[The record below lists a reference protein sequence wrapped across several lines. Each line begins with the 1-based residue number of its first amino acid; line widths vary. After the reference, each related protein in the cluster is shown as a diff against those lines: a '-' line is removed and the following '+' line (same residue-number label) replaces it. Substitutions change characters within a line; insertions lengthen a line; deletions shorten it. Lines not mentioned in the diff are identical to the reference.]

1 MKTHTLKLKNKASW
15 PLVFTAVLSLAQF
28 PALAAATTGTG
39 AGYNVMTVADGTNAG
54 AMAVAGVQP
63 GKPIIIG
70 AIEPFGSGELLGQRE
85 TTWLGVDIV
94 EAPEALTAQLRLDPG
109 VGLVVTYIA
118 TNSPAA
124 KAGLQK
130 NDVLV
135 EFEGQSLVHP
145 MQLRKLIQVRKD
157 GDTVKLVFYRGG
169 KKETVSAT
177 LARSVTGF
185 GFPSDGGYGDIF
197 RQFGDRPGSDAFRE
211 QMKALREQVGNF
223 KFDQKELQAEINRSM
238 AEARKAYQDALR
250 QATNAKLPLGL
261 VLQDLARMGAAVN
274 DDASVT
280 VRSTGRSS
288 RSLVKADD
296 SGTIVLVKN
305 PKLYLTAH
313 DKDGKLLFD
322 GEIETPEQRNHVPR
336 DLWKKVEALLK
347 DMNSDAGEQPAA
359 GFAPSPEAAPSDN
372 DGSSH

>member
-1 MKTHTLKLKNKASW
+1 MKTHTLKSKNQASW
-15 PLVFTAVLSLAQF
+15 RLVFTAVLSLAQF
-28 PALAAATTGTG
+28 PALATVTAGMAAD
-39 AGYNVMTVADGTNAG
+39 YNMLTVADGTNAG
-54 AMAVAGVQP
+54 AIAVAGVKP

-70 AIEPFGSGELLGQRE
+70 AIEPFGSGERLGQRE
-85 TTWLGVDIV
+85 TTWLGVDIE

-109 VGLVVTYIA
+109 VGLVVTYVV

-145 MQLRKLIQVRKD
+145 MQLRKLIQVRKE

-169 KKETVSAT
+169 KKETVTAT
-177 LARSVTGF
+177 LARSASGF
-185 GFPSDGGYGDIF
+185 GLPSDSGYGDIF

-211 QMKALREQVGNF
+211 QMKALREQMGNV
-223 KFDQKELQAEINRSM
+223 KIDQKELQAEINRSM
-238 AEARKAYQDALR
+238 GEARKAYQDALR

-274 DDASVT
+274 NDASVT

-296 SGTIVLVKN
+296 AGTIVLVKN

-336 DLWKKVEALLK
+336 ELWQKVEPLLK
-347 DMNSDAGEQPAA
+347 DMNSNAGEPPAA
-359 GFAPSPEAAPSDN
+359 GFAPSPDAALSDS
-372 DGSSH
+372 DGSAQ